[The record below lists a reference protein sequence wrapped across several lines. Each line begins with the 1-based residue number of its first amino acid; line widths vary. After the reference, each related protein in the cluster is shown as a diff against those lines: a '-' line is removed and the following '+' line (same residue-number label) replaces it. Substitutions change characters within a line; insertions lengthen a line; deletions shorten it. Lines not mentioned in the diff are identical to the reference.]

1 MTVLPPVRD
10 TVLPDRPVRVTGSPV
25 VQITGLATE
34 WQNMALAGRQSELAA
49 LDGALDRCT
58 RGLGALQRDLGVALL
73 FISHDLGVIRQV
85 SDRIAVMKDGRIIET
100 GDTDQVFASP
110 RAEYT
115 RELLEAVP
123 RLDAGAGEV
132 VRTAIPVR
140 RSSP

>member
-1 MTVLPPVRD
+1 
-10 TVLPDRPVRVTGSPV
+10 
-25 VQITGLATE
+25 
-34 WQNMALAGRQSELAA
+34 MALAGRQSELAA